1 MQQYRPEEAGGMA
14 SSELAS
20 PVSRLVAVIIDTLIY
35 VFGGIVGGIVGFFAI
50 GGETGAGALA
60 IVAFIAI
67 FIVQIV
73 LLVTRGQ
80 TIGKIV
86 MNVRI
91 VDSVTGAHPGW
102 ARLIL
107 LRVIVQSILTSIPGV
122 GFIYFIVDSL
132 FIFREDRRTIHDMI
146 AGTRVD
152 KIAA

>member
-14 SSELAS
+14 GSELAS
-20 PVSRLVAVIIDTLIY
+20 PGSRLVAVIIDTLIY

-67 FIVQIV
+67 LIVQIV

-86 MNVRI
+86 
-91 VDSVTGAHPGW
+91 
-102 ARLIL
+102 
-107 LRVIVQSILTSIPGV
+107 
-122 GFIYFIVDSL
+122 
-132 FIFREDRRTIHDMI
+132 
-146 AGTRVD
+146 
-152 KIAA
+152 